1 MAKLRGCAAAAAGAT
16 AACCC
21 RVLELELS
29 LRLELLVSVVPEVA
43 VDDALPAVPVPLPA
57 AAN

>member
-1 MAKLRGCAAAAAGAT
+1 MRGCAAAAAGAT

-43 VDDALPAVPVPLPA
+43 VDDVLPAVPVPLPA